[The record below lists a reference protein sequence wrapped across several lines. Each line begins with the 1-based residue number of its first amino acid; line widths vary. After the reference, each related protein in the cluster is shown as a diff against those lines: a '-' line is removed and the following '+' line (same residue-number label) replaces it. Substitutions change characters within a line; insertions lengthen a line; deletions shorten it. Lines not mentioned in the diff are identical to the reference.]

1 MRRGTDKFKPELST
15 GPAGFRECDHPDCHL
30 AAEHRAPK
38 SRDRLDEYNW
48 FCLEHVREYNKA
60 WNFCAGMDSDEIE
73 TEIRQDTVW
82 RRPTWPMGSGSNV
95 RRWRFMREGRVAD
108 EFGAF
113 QGESGAHTDSKGVW
127 RPRANSPEDRA
138 FRILGLDPS
147 ASLSEVKTRYKELVK
162 VHHPD
167 RNGGDKLAEERLKD
181 INDAYA
187 TLRKCVTA

>member
-1 MRRGTDKFKPELST
+1 
-15 GPAGFRECDHPDCHL
+15 
-30 AAEHRAPK
+30 
-38 SRDRLDEYNW
+38 
-48 FCLEHVREYNKA
+48 
-60 WNFCAGMDSDEIE
+60 
-73 TEIRQDTVW
+73 
-82 RRPTWPMGSGSNV
+82 
-95 RRWRFMREGRVAD
+95 MREGRVAD
-108 EFGAF
+108 GFSAF
-113 QGESGAHTDSKGVW
+113 QGETGAHTESEGMR
-127 RPRANSPEDRA
+127 RPRANSSEDRA